1 MACSAHD
8 VGSALTLV
16 VMTRNRADEVLATL
30 DRLRQLPEHPPLIVV
45 DNGSTDDT
53 SARIAS
59 RFPDVD
65 VVRLTS
71 NAGAVARNIA
81 VQRATTPYIA
91 FNDDDSWWAPG
102 ALTRVVDLFERHAE
116 LGAITAR
123 IVVEPDGR
131 EDTISTDMR
140 SSPLPADPA
149 LPGIP
154 VLGFL
159 ACATAVRRDAFL
171 QAGGFHPGLH
181 FWGEEDLF
189 ATDLA
194 RHGWQIQFVPEIT
207 VHHQP
212 SPSRNTAWRRRRGV
226 RNNLWTLWLRRPA
239 GHALRRSWWLLRR
252 TQPQAALA
260 GLAQA
265 LFGLRWVLRDRDVV
279 PQQIE
284 HQLRLLEL
292 ATASSRSRAQ
302 RHD

>member
-1 MACSAHD
+1 MACSAD
-8 VGSALTLV
+8 GIGSALTLV

-30 DRLRQLPEHPPLIVV
+30 DRLRQLPERPPLIVV
-45 DNGSTDDT
+45 DNGSTDGT
-53 SARIAS
+53 AARITG

-81 VQRATTPYIA
+81 VQRATTPYVA
-91 FNDDDSWWAPG
+91 LNDDDSWWAPG
-102 ALTRVVDLFERHAE
+102 ALTAVVDLFERHAE
-116 LGAITAR
+116 LGAITGR
-123 IVVEPDGR
+123 IVVEPGGR
-131 EDTISTDMR
+131 EDAVSSQMR
-140 SSPLPADPA
+140 HSPLPPDPS

-159 ACATAVRRDAFL
+159 ACATAVRRTAFL
-171 QAGGFHPGLH
+171 QVGGFHPGLH

-194 RHGWQIQFVPEIT
+194 RHGWQIRFVPEIT

-212 SPSRNTAWRRRRGV
+212 SASRNTAWRQRRGV
-226 RNNLWTLWLRRPA
+226 RNKLWTLWLRRPA
-239 GHALRRSWWLLRR
+239 GYALRRSWWLLRH
-252 TQPQAALA
+252 TQPQAAMV

-265 LFGLRWVLRDRDVV
+265 LCGLRWVLRDRDVV

-292 ATASSRSRAQ
+292 SRDRAHAHQ
-302 RHD
+302 YLT